1 MSFVNAVLCPVF
13 DLLLAPFAALPPIVS
28 LVVVSLP
35 TAILMLVVFKHTSDQ
50 VALAAV
56 KRRIHAGLF
65 EIRLFS
71 DDLRAIFRAQGEI
84 LRHNLTYLRLS
95 LVPMVWILPPM
106 VLLIAQLQF
115 HYGYEG
121 LRPRETALLEVDLKP
136 ETVTAGERP
145 RVVLDLPPGLGA
157 QTEDVWLPAES
168 QLAWRLAA
176 EREGD
181 FQIGISIDG
190 APPVTKT
197 LRVTKSLVRLS
208 PVRVDSGFFSQLIY
222 PAEPP
227 LPRDSSIREIRI
239 SYADRE
245 ISVLGSGMHWLIPFF
260 ALSIAFAF
268 ALKGRFGVTL

>member
-1 MSFVNAVLCPVF
+1 MSFVNALLRPVF
-13 DLLLAPFAALPPIVS
+13 DLLLAPFAGLPPIVS

-35 TAILMLVVFKHTSDQ
+35 TAMLMLVVFKHTSDQ
-50 VALAAV
+50 AALAAV
-56 KRRIHAGLF
+56 KRHIHAGLF

-95 LVPMVWILPPM
+95 LAPMVWILPPL
-106 VLLIAQLQF
+106 VLVMGQLQF

-121 LRPRETALLEVDLKP
+121 LRPTEATVLRVDLKP
-136 ETVTAGERP
+136 ETVAAGERP
-145 RVVLDLPPGLGA
+145 RAVLDLPLGLRA
-157 QTEDVWLPAES
+157 QTEDIWLPAES

-181 FQIGISIDG
+181 FEVGVSIDG

-197 LRVTKSLVRLS
+197 VRVTKDVVRLS
-208 PVRVDSGFFSQLIY
+208 PVRVDTGFLSQLIY

-227 LPRDSSIREIRI
+227 VPADSSIREIHIGYR
-239 SYADRE
+239 DRD
-245 ISVLGSGMHWLIPFF
+245 ISVLGFEMHWLIPFF

-268 ALKGRFGVTL
+268 ALRGKFGVTI

>member
-181 FQIGISIDG
+181 FRIGISIDG

>member
-1 MSFVNAVLCPVF
+1 MSSVNAVLRPVF
-13 DLLLAPFAALPPIVS
+13 DLLLAPFAGLPPIVS

-50 VALAAV
+50 AALAAV

-121 LRPRETALLEVDLKP
+121 LRPAEVTLLKIDLRP

-145 RVVLDLPPGLGA
+145 RAVLDLPPGLGA
-157 QTEDVWLPAES
+157 ETEDVWLPHES

-181 FQIGISIDG
+181 FEIGVSIDG
-190 APPVTKT
+190 GAPLTKT
-197 LRVTKSLVRLS
+197 VRVTKNLMRLS
-208 PVRVDSGFFSQLIY
+208 PVRVDSGFFSQLLY
-222 PAEPP
+222 PAESP
-227 LPRDSSIREIRI
+227 LPADSPVHAIHIE
-239 SYADRE
+239 YADRE
-245 ISVLGSGMHWLIPFF
+245 ISVLGFDMHWLIPFF
-260 ALSIAFAF
+260 VLSIAFAF

>member
-1 MSFVNAVLCPVF
+1 MSSINAVLRLVF
-13 DLLLAPFAALPPIVS
+13 DLLLAPFAGLPPIVS

-35 TAILMLVVFKHTSDQ
+35 TAILMLLVFKRTSDQ
-50 VALAAV
+50 AALAAV
-56 KRRIHAGLF
+56 KRHIHAGLF

-121 LRPRETALLEVDLKP
+121 LRPAEATLLKVDLKP
-136 ETVTAGERP
+136 GSVAAGERP
-145 RVVLDLPPGLGA
+145 RAVLELPPGLEA

-168 QLAWRLAA
+168 QVAWRLAA

-181 FQIGISIDG
+181 FEVGVSIDG

-197 LRVTKSLVRLS
+197 VRVTADVVRLS
-208 PVRVDSGFFSQLIY
+208 PVRVDPNFLSQLIY

-227 LPRDSSIREIRI
+227 LPADGPIHAIHIDYEEREV
-239 SYADRE
+239 
-245 ISVLGSGMHWLIPFF
+245 SVLGLGMHWLIPFF

-268 ALKGRFGVTL
+268 ALRGWFKVTL

>member
-1 MSFVNAVLCPVF
+1 MSFVNAVLRPVF
-13 DLLLAPFAALPPIVS
+13 DLLLAPFAGLPPIVS
-28 LVVVSLP
+28 LVIVSLP

-50 VALAAV
+50 AALAAV

-115 HYGYEG
+115 HYGYAG
-121 LRPRETALLEVDLKP
+121 LRPAEVTLLEVDLRP

-181 FQIGISIDG
+181 FEIGISIDG

-197 LRVTKSLVRLS
+197 LRVTKSMVRLS
-208 PVRVDSGFFSQLIY
+208 PVRVESGFFSQLIY

-227 LPRDSSIREIRI
+227 LPRDSSIREIHI

-245 ISVLGSGMHWLIPFF
+245 ISVLGFGMHWLIPFF
-260 ALSIAFAF
+260 ALSIAIAF

>member
-1 MSFVNAVLCPVF
+1 MSFVNALLRPVF
-13 DLLLAPFAALPPIVS
+13 DLLLAPFAGLPPIVS

-35 TAILMLVVFKHTSDQ
+35 TAMLMLVVFKHTSDQ
-50 VALAAV
+50 AALAAV
-56 KRRIHAGLF
+56 KRHIHAGLF

-95 LVPMVWILPPM
+95 LAPMVWILPPL
-106 VLLIAQLQF
+106 VLVMGQLQF

-121 LRPRETALLEVDLKP
+121 LRPTEATVLRVDLKP
-136 ETVTAGERP
+136 ETVAAGERP
-145 RVVLDLPPGLGA
+145 RAVLDLPLGLRA
-157 QTEDVWLPAES
+157 QTEDIWLPAES
-168 QLAWRLAA
+168 QFAWRLAA

-181 FQIGISIDG
+181 FEVGVSING

-197 LRVTKSLVRLS
+197 VRVTRDVVRLS
-208 PVRVDSGFFSQLIY
+208 PVRVDTGFLSQLIY

-227 LPRDSSIREIRI
+227 VPADSSIREIHIGYR
-239 SYADRE
+239 DRD
-245 ISVLGSGMHWLIPFF
+245 ISVLGFEMHWLIPFF

-268 ALKGRFGVTL
+268 ALRGKFGVTI